1 MNRVLIA
8 AGLAV
13 AFHAGLFWW
22 GRDWTWAPAG
32 TPGITTGILSLKLT
46 TPPGA
51 AAPEEEKAV
60 AVGQSRP
67 GPESKPT
74 AAIDKPRQPGRQAS
88 EAPPVMEPALKTNDT
103 TQAWLTTPAAE
114 AEKVQTGGEPG
125 PVTTAEESAFTEPA
139 NEPAMTRSS
148 ESSAAG
154 AGKDNRQEEERNRK
168 TAAANGTTGGLIAA
182 EPLYRLNP
190 PPPYPPAARQR
201 HYQGTVLLEVLVDE
215 GGKVGELR
223 VARSSGHPLLDRAAL
238 NAVRHWRFEP
248 GRRHGVNIAMWV
260 QIPVRFVLD

>member
-1 MNRVLIA
+1 MKRVLIA

-51 AAPEEEKAV
+51 AALEEEKAV
-60 AVGQSRP
+60 ATGQSSP
-67 GPESKPT
+67 GPESKPE
-74 AAIDKPRQPGRQAS
+74 AAIDKPRQPGRQAG
-88 EAPPVMEPALKTNDT
+88 EASPVMEPALKTSDT
-103 TQAWLTTPAAE
+103 AKAGPTTPAAE
-114 AEKVQTGGEPG
+114 AEEVQTEA
-125 PVTTAEESAFTEPA
+125 AEKPAFMEPA
-139 NEPAMTRSS
+139 NESAMTLAS

-168 TAAANGTTGGLIAA
+168 TAASNGISGGLIAA

-190 PPPYPPAARQR
+190 PPPYPAAARQR
-201 HYQGTVLLEVLVDE
+201 HYQGTVLLDVLVDE

-223 VARSSGHPLLDRAAL
+223 VARSSGHHLLDTAAL
-238 NAVRHWRFEP
+238 NGVRHWRFEP
-248 GRRHGVNIAMWV
+248 GRRDGVKIAMWV
-260 QIPVRFVLD
+260 RIPVRFVLD

>member
-32 TPGITTGILSLKLT
+32 PSGITTGILRLKLT
-46 TPPGA
+46 TPAGP

-60 AVGQSRP
+60 ARRQISQ

-74 AAIDKPRQPGRQAS
+74 AAIGKPRQPGRQAS
-88 EAPPVMEPALKTNDT
+88 EAPPVMEPELKTNDT
-103 TQAWLTTPAAE
+103 AQAQPTTPAAE
-114 AEKVQTGGEPG
+114 AEEVRTEGEPG
-125 PVTTAEESAFTEPA
+125 PVTTAEPAFTEPA
-139 NEPAMTRSS
+139 NESATIRAS

-154 AGKDNRQEEERNRK
+154 AGKGNRQEEERNRK
-168 TAAANGTTGGLIAA
+168 TAASNDTTGGLIAA
-182 EPLYRLNP
+182 EPIYRLNP
-190 PPPYPPAARQR
+190 PPTYPPAARQR
-201 HYQGTVLLEVLVDE
+201 HYQGTVLLDVLVDE

-223 VARSSGHPLLDRAAL
+223 VARSSGHHLLDTAAL
-238 NAVRHWRFEP
+238 NGVRHWRFEP
-248 GRRHGVNIAMWV
+248 GRRDGVEIAMWV